1 MTRLFVLDRAPRVLS
16 EIPGAETLR
25 ITLDGEDVSRDVNE
39 GLSFSNADP
48 GGFEVCAFSLPRDVR
63 VPRGRPIRITEGLE
77 TAWEGRVADVE
88 RSLGSGAGASHET
101 TISGEGYGARLRDTD
116 MSMIYVDR
124 DLTAWGDMTPEDSA
138 SWIASNY
145 SPHPPEVRGGG
156 DGTPA
161 VSTRFPGRWEDTGSV
176 SVARYD
182 ADAANKI
189 STVWMDPQ
197 YERINP
203 AVPGSFAARAQLYDA
218 GSFGQLQQASPYFQT
233 GYWNP
238 GTPRQLALLEVFN
251 SAYPSGVAGRT
262 YGVHWRNLA
271 VYGNHGLTARG
282 STNPLGYYTSDIV
295 GHVIDQL
302 PGIARGD
309 IQTASGFVV
318 PHASYRVPLAHEQIV
333 ADMNG
338 YVGWHWGTW
347 EARGGALAQ
356 GLPRFDFRAPPS
368 AKTAWAAR
376 RDMDGLTLIER
387 LSELYNRVRIAFDD
401 PTGKRRY
408 AVGSLTVPELDAEGI
423 SRTLPLEI
431 GVSTQAAAAA
441 MVSVVANLLLDRTR
455 RIAGSASMRGRVG
468 TPAGSKPALLL
479 RAGLDRLGIP
489 DLPTDSLLSG
499 TDNEIHIR
507 RVETT
512 VGREGPSTSVELG
525 AGADLLEVLSARVE
539 SRTSVATGGG

>member
-1 MTRLFVLDRAPRVLS
+1 MTRIVVLDPHAPRVLS

-39 GLSFSNADP
+39 GLTFSNADP
-48 GGFEVCAFSLPRDVR
+48 GGFEVSSFSLPRDVR
-63 VPRGRPIRITEGLE
+63 VPLGRPIRITEGLE
-77 TAWEGRVADVE
+77 VAWEGRVADVE
-88 RSLGSGAGASHET
+88 RSLASGAGGSHET

-124 DLTAWGDMTPEDSA
+124 DLTAWEEMSQAWVMNRVAEGISVKSSEL
-138 SWIASNY
+138 
-145 SPHPPEVRGGG
+145 RGGA

-161 VSTRFPGRWEDTGSV
+161 ISTR
-176 SVARYD
+176 
-182 ADAANKI
+182 I
-189 STVWMDPQ
+189 STPVEGN
-197 YERINP
+197 ERS
-203 AVPGSFAARAQLYDA
+203 ATMYDA
-218 GSFGQLQQASPYFQT
+218 GEGNLIASLWLDPARELSSASVAWDFDAAASNAVGFTDSIFSPEWPESYWTLPT
-233 GYWNP
+233 GKRYARVHFAE
-238 GTPRQLALLEVFN
+238 GSTPNTDNRIH
-251 SAYPSGVAGRT
+251 
-262 YGVHWRNLA
+262 GVHWRNLA

-282 STNPLGYYTSDIV
+282 STNPLGYYTSDII

-309 IQTASGFVV
+309 LQTASGFVV
-318 PHASYRVPLAHEQIV
+318 PHASYRVPVAHEQIV

-356 GLPRFDFRAPPS
+356 GLPRFDFRPPPS
-368 AKTAWAAR
+368 AKTVWAAR
-376 RDMDGLTLIER
+376 RDMDGLQLIER
-387 LSELYNRVRIAFDD
+387 LSELYNRVRVAYDD
-401 PTGKRRY
+401 PSGKRRS
-408 AVGSLTVPELDAEGI
+408 ASLSFTVPELVAANI
-423 SRTLPLEI
+423 SSRTLPLEI

-455 RIAGSASMRGRVG
+455 RIAGSASMRGQVG
-468 TPAGSKPALLL
+468 TPAGSKSALLL
-479 RAGLDRLGIP
+479 RAGLDRLGIT
-489 DLPTDSLLSG
+489 DLPTASLLSG

-539 SRTSVATGGG
+539 SRTSVVTGGG